1 MGTTETQVE
10 GSTETQVEGST
21 AARSAHTGSGRAA
34 FVGDN
39 GYVPTIDEILRV
51 ERIETDIF
59 RGPAYPSVL
68 RRTFGGQVAGQALVS
83 ATRTV
88 PVEFGVHSLHGYFL
102 RPGNPDMPTVFLVDR
117 IRDGRSFVTRRVTGV
132 QNGEA
137 IFSMSASFHVG
148 TDEGIEHQDRMPSV
162 VGPEELADR
171 RDTGTDDDRRLF
183 AEWENFDIRIVPR
196 DQMELSADLAA
207 QQRVWFRYR
216 HRLPDDYVSHV
227 CVLAYMSDMT
237 LLGSA
242 SSIHRDERVQ
252 SASLDHAMWFLR
264 PFRADEWLLY
274 DQNSPAAGHGRALTQ
289 GRLFDQRGRLVAA
302 VTQEGLARII
312 GDPSVQGIPMKTEES

>member
-1 MGTTETQVE
+1 M
-10 GSTETQVEGST
+10 
-21 AARSAHTGSGRAA
+21 
-34 FVGDN
+34 
-39 GYVPTIDEILRV
+39 PTIDEILRV
-51 ERIETDIF
+51 EQIETDIY
-59 RGPAYPSVL
+59 RGPSYPSVL

-88 PVEFGVHSLHGYFL
+88 PAEYGVHSLHGYFL

-148 TDEGIEHQDRMPSV
+148 SDAGIEHQDRMPPV
-162 VGPEELADR
+162 VGPDDLADR
-171 RDTGTDDDRRLF
+171 REAASESDRKLF
-183 AEWENFDIRIVPR
+183 AEWDNFDIRIVPR
-196 DQMELSADLAA
+196 DQLKLSEYIAA

-216 HRLPDDYVSHV
+216 HRLPDDHVSHV

-274 DQNSPAAGHGRALTQ
+274 DQTSPSAGHGRALTQ
-289 GRLFDQRGRLVAA
+289 GRLFDQQGRMVAA

-312 GDPSVQGIPMKTEES
+312 SDPDVQGIPMRGDES

>member
-1 MGTTETQVE
+1 M
-10 GSTETQVEGST
+10 
-21 AARSAHTGSGRAA
+21 A
-34 FVGDN
+34 
-39 GYVPTIDEILRV
+39 TIDEILRV
-51 ERIETDIF
+51 ERIETDIY
-59 RGPAYPSVL
+59 RGPSYPSVL

-88 PVEFGVHSLHGYFL
+88 PAEFGVHSLHGYFL
-102 RPGNPDMPTVFLVDR
+102 RPGDPDLPTVFLVDR

-148 TDEGIEHQDRMPSV
+148 TDEGIEHQDPMPDV
-162 VGPEELADR
+162 IGPEDIKDR
-171 RDTGTDDDRRLF
+171 RDAASEEDRRLYS
-183 AEWENFDIRIVPR
+183 EWENFDIRIVPR
-196 DQMELSADLAA
+196 DQLVLSKSLAA

-216 HRLPDDYVSHV
+216 HRLDDSHVSQV

-237 LLGSA
+237 LLASA
-242 SSIHRDERVQ
+242 KSVHDDHVQ

-274 DQNSPAAGHGRALTQ
+274 DQTSPSAGHGRALTQ
-289 GRLFDQRGRLVAA
+289 GRIFDRQGRMVAA
-302 VTQEGLARII
+302 VVQEGLSRII
-312 GDPSVQGIPMKTEES
+312 ADPTVQGIPLRDEKPDETTS